1 MAHLSSAGG
10 DDAPDGPRLPHRLD
24 SWKEIASHFRRDMR
38 TVRRWEQA
46 EGMPVH
52 RHLHRA
58 RGSVYAYADELDRW
72 WDTRR
77 SQEGPGEPP
86 GGRARAWLTALVA
99 GSLSIAA
106 LAFVVHRAAVVPG
119 HLATADSRAGRE
131 VSPPPSRQLPDDPQ
145 AREAFLVARQQLSRR
160 TGFRHE
166 ARRHLELVVARA
178 PAFAEAHALLGEAYL
193 RQGLYDAPTRAQ
205 AWEKAEASARRAVA
219 LHDDLAVAH
228 RVLGRVL
235 LLRHWNWTSAE
246 AEIVRAIELDP
257 GDLEARSTRAL
268 YLRSAGRLDEALAER
283 QRVQQAD
290 PLHAYWLVAL
300 GNEYAFARRYAEA
313 GRSFERALELERDYQ
328 PAIAGLAGVLARAG
342 RLGEAAAWTRQ
353 HLRLTGRD
361 DLAAG
366 YDDVLRR
373 EGPASAERW
382 LDRQHLLEFSR
393 DADHNLWSLACTHAR
408 LGDREEALRFL
419 ELAYQ
424 QRDVGLLQARVD
436 PDMDPLRDD
445 SRFDDL
451 LRRVGPPE

>member
-24 SWKEIASHFRRDMR
+24 SWKEIASHFRRDVR

-86 GGRARAWLTALVA
+86 GGRARAWLTGLVA
-99 GSLSIAA
+99 GSLGIAA
-106 LAFVVHRAAVVPG
+106 LAFAVHRAAVVPG

-205 AWEKAEASARRAVA
+205 AWEKAEASARRAVV
-219 LHDDLAVAH
+219 LNDNLAVAH

-290 PLHAYWLVAL
+290 PLHAYWLLAL
-300 GNEYAFARRYAEA
+300 GNEYTFARRYEDAD
-313 GRSFERALELERDYQ
+313 RSFRRALELERDYR
-328 PAIAGLAGVLARAG
+328 PAVAGLADVSERTG
-342 RLGEAAAWTRQ
+342 RFAEAAAWQ
-353 HLRLTGRD
+353 LQYLRLTEQD
-361 DLAAG
+361 DLAAA
-366 YDDVLRR
+366 YEEVCRR

-382 LDRQHLLEFSR
+382 LDRQRLVEFSR
-393 DADHNLWSLACTHAR
+393 DAQNNLYSLAYTHAR
-408 LGDREEALRFL
+408 LGEREEALRFL
-419 ELAYQ
+419 ELAYER
-424 QRDVGLLQARVD
+424 RDTGLLQANVD
-436 PDMDPLRDD
+436 PDLDPLRDD
-445 SRFDDL
+445 LRFRDL
-451 LRRVGPPE
+451 LQRVGAPH